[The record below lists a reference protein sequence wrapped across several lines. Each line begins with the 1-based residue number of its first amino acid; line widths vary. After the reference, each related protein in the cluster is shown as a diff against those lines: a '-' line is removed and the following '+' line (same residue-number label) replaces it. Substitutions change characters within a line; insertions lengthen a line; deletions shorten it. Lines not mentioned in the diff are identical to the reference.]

1 MGLSLKRATGAL
13 RPRMIYKHILNKS
26 RNKYIEY
33 CRMVFVVVYV
43 DFALYYAESNLSKSL
58 VSNSKW
64 FVPRKERYFNLQ
76 LPRP

>member
-1 MGLSLKRATGAL
+1 ML
-13 RPRMIYKHILNKS
+13 YKQILNES
-26 RNKYIEY
+26 INKYIEY

-43 DFALYYAESNLSKSL
+43 DFALYYAESNLSKTL

-76 LPRP
+76 QLTSKTVKKK